1 MARDFRLRQETKD
14 WFSHIKDQKTI
25 KFLDF
30 DIYYLC
36 LMMGFASSRYSN
48 PAKQISDYSDFI
60 SYFVQDYRPYQTLII
75 GLLLR
80 AELSRLGIDI
90 NEKDE
95 IRKLLLELV
104 DPNTQTKLTDKA
116 MDRMNEYASGGYD
129 YLSEQLDSKP
139 YHVEDFVTTYTKI
152 LRKAVDN
159 NPRWQSAAVEG
170 TEILEQM

>member
-1 MARDFRLRQETKD
+1 MARDFRLRLDAED
-14 WFSHIKDQKTI
+14 WFSHIKDQKPIQT
-25 KFLDF
+25 KF
-30 DIYYLC
+30 DIYYFC

-48 PAKQISDYSDFI
+48 ATKQVSNSTDFV

-80 AELSRLGIDI
+80 AELFRLGINI

-104 DPNTQTKLTDKA
+104 DPNNQTNLTDKA

-139 YHVEDFVTTYTKI
+139 YHVEEFLITYTR
-152 LRKAVDN
+152 LLQKAVDN
-159 NPRWQSAAVEG
+159 NPKWQSATVKC
-170 TEILEQM
+170 TEILEQI